1 MIGTFEGG
9 VRGAAMVHSPLLPA
23 ATRGSV
29 SNALIHLTDWCV
41 MLPFFAQAW
50 RSLVLA
56 LTLQWIHSHRHA
68 TFAALAGVSAAD
80 TGPVAPD
87 GYNVW
92 PALASGGS
100 VPSPRTFIIHEY
112 DELEGIFAYRS
123 VRLPNLVLFGLLLWK
138 HL

>member
-1 MIGTFEGG
+1 MMSALYITAT
-9 VRGAAMVHSPLLPA
+9 VVCGATPLSA
-23 ATRGSV
+23 
-29 SNALIHLTDWCV
+29 I
-41 MLPFFAQAW
+41 
-50 RSLVLA
+50 
-56 LTLQWIHSHRHA
+56 
-68 TFAALAGVSAAD
+68 LAGVSTAD
-80 TGPVAPD
+80 PGPVAPD